1 MPKITR
7 PTQPVLFTDTTTA
20 PEATVTAPA
29 KTAKKTTKKAAA
41 PAGALARVTEET
53 PAAAAGSL
61 PGTARSVRLGD
72 LVVATAGSRYADLG
86 LYEAPRATDA
96 EDGALDAI
104 IARDREVPGLIYAQD
119 VDGVLVVVKGR
130 RRTQRASLILG
141 DDHEVLV
148 RVVSGYGTAAATRLE
163 AHAENSVR
171 SPPNAAALARD
182 VAAAEDEGVERAAL
196 VAAVGGTE
204 SRLTAL
210 LKIARAACP
219 AVMAWLEDGTLG
231 ETPALVLVEG
241 SRDHSVQQA
250 AVALLGAEIQKAI
263 DSKDGKSA
271 GLTGSR
277 KGDAIRDPETGDVRV
292 TRSAC
297 AEAIARAAAAAGAAT
312 KRQPKAA
319 KPAAPAPAPAPVE
332 VAQPQPKSEWSDSGV
347 SLEAFDP
354 KTEPKAEVAQ
364 PAPAP
369 APAQPKPSRTLT
381 GSVTAAAEAALARSL
396 AANTSTLDPASRSYL
411 AGLRAALRFLTTAE
425 RPQGVEADRYGSAF
439 ALAFE

>member
-7 PTQPVLFTDTTTA
+7 TQQPALFTDTTTDTTT
-20 PEATVTAPA
+20 PEVPVTAPVKPA
-29 KTAKKTTKKAAA
+29 RKPVRK
-41 PAGALARVTEET
+41 PAGALARVTEAT
-53 PAAAAGSL
+53 TTVAASSL

-72 LVVATAGSRYADLG
+72 LVVATAGSRYDGLG

-96 EDGALDAI
+96 EDTALDAI

-182 VAAAEDEGVERAAL
+182 VAAAEDDGVERAAL

-219 AVMAWLEDGTLG
+219 AVLAWLEDGTLG

-319 KPAAPAPAPAPVE
+319 KPAAPAPAPAPVPVE
-332 VAQPQPKSEWSDSGV
+332 VAQPAEP
-347 SLEAFDP
+347 
-354 KTEPKAEVAQ
+354 EPKAEEPKAEPPQ
-364 PAPAP
+364 PAPAPAP

-396 AANTSTLDPASRSYL
+396 AANTSALDPASRSYL

-425 RPQGVEADRYGSAF
+425 RPQGVEADRYGAAF

>member
-1 MPKITR
+1 MPKINR
-7 PTQPVLFTDTTTA
+7 PATQPALFTDTTLA
-20 PEATVTAPA
+20 PEATVTTPVKPARKPA
-29 KTAKKTTKKAAA
+29 KKAVA

-53 PAAAAGSL
+53 PAAAPVAAT
-61 PGTARSVRLGD
+61 PDRRVRLGD
-72 LVVATAGSRYADLG
+72 LVVATAGSRYDGLG
-86 LYEAPRATDA
+86 LFEAPRATDA
-96 EDGALDAI
+96 EDTALDAV

-148 RVVSGYGTAAATRLE
+148 RVVSGYGTASRTRLE

-182 VAAAEDEGVERAAL
+182 VAAAEDDGVERAAL

-231 ETPALVLVEG
+231 EAAALVLVEG

-250 AVALLGAEIQKAI
+250 AVALLGTEIQKAI
-263 DSKDGKSA
+263 DSADGKSA

-297 AEAIARAAAAAGAAT
+297 AEAIARAAAAAGTAT

-319 KPAAPAPAPAPVE
+319 KPAAPAPAPAPVPVE
-332 VAQPQPKSEWSDSGV
+332 VTQPVEP
-347 SLEAFDP
+347 
-354 KTEPKAEVAQ
+354 EPKAEEPKAEAPQ

-369 APAQPKPSRTLT
+369 APAQPKPTAPARTLT

-425 RPQGVEADRYGSAF
+425 RPQGVEADRYGAAF

>member
-7 PTQPVLFTDTTTA
+7 PAQPALFADTTTA

-29 KTAKKTTKKAAA
+29 KTAKKTAKKAAA

-53 PAAAAGSL
+53 PAAAPVAAT
-61 PGTARSVRLGD
+61 PDRRVRLGD
-72 LVVATAGSRYADLG
+72 LVVATAGSRYDGLG
-86 LYEAPRATDA
+86 LFEAPRATDA
-96 EDGALDAI
+96 EDTALDAVI
-104 IARDREVPGLIYAQD
+104 TRDREVPGLIYAQD

-196 VAAVGGTE
+196 VAAVGGME

-319 KPAAPAPAPAPVE
+319 KPAAPAPAPAPVPVE
-332 VAQPQPKSEWSDSGV
+332 VAQPVEP
-347 SLEAFDP
+347 
-354 KTEPKAEVAQ
+354 EPKAEEPKAEAPQ

-439 ALAFE
+439 SLAFE

>member
-1 MPKITR
+1 MPRITR
-7 PTQPVLFTDTTTA
+7 PTQPALFTDTTA
-20 PEATVTAPA
+20 PEATVTTPV
-29 KTAKKTTKKAAA
+29 KTAKKTAKKAAA
-41 PAGALARVTEET
+41 PAGALARITEET
-53 PAAAAGSL
+53 PVVAAPVATT
-61 PGTARSVRLGD
+61 PDRRVRLGD
-72 LVVATAGSRYADLG
+72 LVVATAGSRYDGLG
-86 LYEAPRATDA
+86 LFEAPRATDA
-96 EDGALDAI
+96 EDTALDAVI
-104 IARDREVPGLIYAQD
+104 TRDREVPGLIYAQD

-148 RVVSGYGTAAATRLE
+148 RVVSGYGTAARTRLE
-163 AHAENSVR
+163 AHAENAIR

-182 VAAAEDEGVERAAL
+182 VAAAEDDGVERAAL

-231 ETPALVLVEG
+231 ETPALMLVEG

-312 KRQPKAA
+312 KRQPKAQ
-319 KPAAPAPAPAPVE
+319 KIDVVEVVKQEPVE
-332 VAQPQPKSEWSDSGV
+332 VQVAEP
-347 SLEAFDP
+347 A
-354 KTEPKAEVAQ
+354 EPKAEAPQ

-369 APAQPKPSRTLT
+369 APAEPKPARTLT